1 MASRRRREF
10 DVEERV
16 FGTYIFT
23 ATYHLIDL
31 INFTDHTDTHYQ
43 TYITDKTRTVFK
55 KAVGPCD

>member
-1 MASRRRREF
+1 MVSRRRRGF
-10 DVEERV
+10 YVEEGV